1 MTIPKEFQAVVRR
14 TRTNERNVYG
24 IHEHVSTDVQQH
36 HSLKGEAYISV
47 FDLFSIGIGPSS
59 SHTVGPMKAACA
71 FVENLAL
78 DFELF
83 NEISRLQVELFGS
96 LALTGRGH
104 GTDVAILNGLEGQLP
119 ETVIPDEVV
128 PRAKSIIESGK
139 IQLAGKKF
147 ISFSEKTDLLF
158 LQKALLPLHTNGMR
172 FSAFNTQGVLLSSQ
186 IYYSIGGGF
195 IVTEQE
201 FGQQYKDAV
210 PVSYPFSTASELF
223 NACKKNNL
231 TISELMLANEQQLA
245 PDRDVRT
252 DLLKIAD
259 TMQTCVD
266 SGCHAQ
272 GILPGELNVKR
283 RAPELFRKMNDKTTS
298 KLAAFPGALLWP
310 TIYAM
315 AVNEENAAGGRVV
328 TAPTNGAAGIIP
340 AVLTYYRRF
349 YEDVSEQ
356 SITNFLLTAGAIAL
370 LYKMNAS
377 ISGAEV
383 GCQGEVGVAC
393 SMAAGALT
401 AVLGG
406 TLEQIEN
413 AAEMAMEHHLGLTC
427 DPVAGLVQIPCIERN
442 GVGAEKAIKLA
453 YLALMED
460 GKNKKVSLD
469 KVIETMFATG
479 KDMMA
484 IYKETSLGG
493 LAKTLAVNITEC

>member
-1 MTIPKEFQAVVRR
+1 MT
-14 TRTNERNVYG
+14 
-24 IHEHVSTDVQQH
+24 
-36 HSLKGEAYISV
+36 ISV

-71 FVENLAL
+71 FVEKLVQNNKLL
-78 DFELF
+78 
-83 NEISRLQVELFGS
+83 NQVSRLKIELFGS

-104 GTDVAILNGLEGQLP
+104 GTDIAILNGLEGRFP
-119 ETVIPDEVV
+119 EVVNPDEVV
-128 PRAKSIIESGK
+128 PNAKKIIKHCK
-139 IQLAGKKF
+139 IQLAGKKTIAF
-147 ISFSEKTDLLF
+147 FEKNDLLF
-158 LQKALLPLHTNGMR
+158 LQKELLPRHTNGLC
-172 FSAFNTQGVLLSSQ
+172 FSAYNPKGLLLSSQ
-186 IYYSIGGGF
+186 IYYSVGGGF
-195 IVTEQE
+195 IVTEEE
-201 FGQQYKDAV
+201 FGQELKEI
-210 PVSYPFSTASELF
+210 PIPYPFSTAQELF
-223 NACKKNNL
+223 SACRKNNL
-231 TISELMLANEQQLA
+231 TIAELMLANEQRLE
-245 PDRDVRT
+245 PDREIQSE
-252 DLLKIAD
+252 LLKIAD
-259 TMQTCVD
+259 MMQTCVD
-266 SGCHAQ
+266 NGCHAQ
-272 GILPGELNVKR
+272 GVLPGQLNVKR
-283 RAPELFRKMNDKTTS
+283 RAPELFKKLSNKTT
-298 KLAAFPGALLWP
+298 LTFATYPGSLLWP

-349 YEDVSEQ
+349 YEGVTEQ
-356 SITNFLLTAGAIAL
+356 SIINFLLTAGAIAL

-401 AVLGG
+401 AVLDGSIA
-406 TLEQIEN
+406 QIEN

-442 GVGAEKAIKLA
+442 GIAAEKAIKLA
-453 YLALMED
+453 HLALMED

-493 LAKTLAVNITEC
+493 LAKSLAVNIPAC

>member
-1 MTIPKEFQAVVRR
+1 MT
-14 TRTNERNVYG
+14 
-24 IHEHVSTDVQQH
+24 
-36 HSLKGEAYISV
+36 ISV

-71 FVENLAL
+71 FVENLVQDNGL
-78 DFELF
+78 L
-83 NEISRLQVELFGS
+83 NQVSRLQVELFGS

-104 GTDVAILNGLEGQLP
+104 GTDIAVLNGLEGLLP
-119 ETVIPDEVV
+119 ETVNPDEVA
-128 PRAKSIIESGK
+128 PRAQSIIENCT
-139 IQLAGKKF
+139 IQLAGKKN
-147 ISFSEKTDLLF
+147 ISFFAKTDLLF
-158 LQKALLPLHTNGMR
+158 LQKELLPLHTNGMR
-172 FSAFNTQGVLLSSQ
+172 FSAFSTKASLLHSQ

-201 FGQQYKDAV
+201 FGQQHKDAIPV
-210 PVSYPFSTASELF
+210 PYPFSTAMELF
-223 NACKKNNL
+223 TICKKNNL
-231 TISELMLANEQQLA
+231 TISDLMLANEQQLT
-245 PDRDVRT
+245 PNREIRT

-259 TMQTCVD
+259 IMQACID
-266 SGCHAQ
+266 KGCHAK
-272 GILPGELNVKR
+272 GILPGELSVKR
-283 RAPELFRKMNDKTTS
+283 RAPKLFSKMSNQAIS
-298 KLAAFPGALLWP
+298 KLATFPGSLLWP

-349 YEDVSEQ
+349 YENASEQ
-356 SITNFLLTAGAIAL
+356 SVTDFLLTAGAIAL

-406 TLEQIEN
+406 ALEQIEN

-442 GVGAEKAIKLA
+442 GIGAEKAIKLA

-493 LAKTLAVNITEC
+493 LAKTLAVNIPEC